1 MSFFGFDTSGHN
13 PAAPGFSQTHDP
25 FAGLSGGNAG
35 TDEALDFE
43 DTYDG
48 LGDQLDDAD
57 DAFNDDTFGGDG
69 SGDVAT
75 TSKVGKDFDFF
86 GQTAKV
92 ADAIEEEHLRFNRQQ
107 PATKSNAPQGYVAHS
122 HADPYHASQQQQ
134 LHQQQQQQQQH
145 QQQQHQQQHQQQ
157 QQQQQQQQYRQ
168 APARTGYEKYHA
180 AEPIPDLH
188 VDQSI
193 WGIGTSKAAA
203 APEAQSKSRK
213 IMSLEEVEAAMRSE
227 PKPAAPAQSPA
238 PTQPQANAGYYPG
251 HQQPTAQQPQYQ
263 QHVPHHQGPP
273 VTILQR
279 PQSGQ
284 EPHQRQILTEDQFL
298 RQHAHP
304 TQILQNPSRV
314 SGDAQRTAFAGQQH
328 GRTPSGASPMHQLY
342 NHPQLSGMSE
352 EEKAAFL
359 DQETKRAK
367 RNHKIWL
374 LSKDNG
380 VMTPQDKNFITRIQL
395 QQLISATG
403 NPTEQTGD
411 ASIAEDFYYQVYSHI
426 RAGQRQNPS
435 QPLSN
440 FAQTYLFQ
448 TGSRHGARRHGR
460 PAENHIQRMEQQVQ
474 RAVEAA
480 KNKPKNP
487 QLVIAGSLGKISFS
501 NAKTPKPLLNIQ
513 RKETESPRPSTARTA
528 NTGPDRKDI
537 LRNVERVY
545 DTLMKLEDHVRV
557 IPPPMAGPGDPELE
571 EKHRV
576 WATELEA
583 LNAKLWNVLKVHE
596 PIGATATHPF
606 IAFLSC
612 AKGKKAIPRIFPHL
626 NFEQRT
632 TILTMIVYHLDQLDV
647 VRGAAV
653 TDDDTTLN
661 SRMRENIELFL
672 STVMPSL
679 MQYFNDTGL
688 DIVDGVL
695 NLIATK
701 QDLDLIARTRIGIS
715 MLTLILSR
723 TVLLKQTGAGS
734 TEQWEKWEQTFN
746 ILFSRL
752 EPSLPFMFPGSVNAG
767 VDVYVW
773 QFLAAMGV
781 SANHDQQT
789 RLVLAVKDR
798 VLDTVS
804 LSKTLPPAM
813 ATERLASVNLFM
825 RAIGLDVELLQ

>member
-1 MSFFGFDTSGHN
+1 MLDFTSHTRHNNFDTTMSFFGFDTSGHN
-13 PAAPGFSQTHDP
+13 AAAPGFSQAHDP
-25 FAGLSGGNAG
+25 FAGLSGGNTGA
-35 TDEALDFE
+35 DDALDFE

-57 DAFNDDTFGGDG
+57 DAFNDDTFGGDSG
-69 SGDVAT
+69 GGDVVAAP
-75 TSKVGKDFDFF
+75 KVGKDFDFF

-92 ADAIEEEHLRFNRQQ
+92 SDAIEEEHLRFNRQQ
-107 PATKSNAPQGYVAHS
+107 PTA
-122 HADPYHASQQQQ
+122 
-134 LHQQQQQQQQH
+134 
-145 QQQQHQQQHQQQ
+145 
-157 QQQQQQQQYRQ
+157 
-168 APARTGYEKYHA
+168 
-180 AEPIPDLH
+180 
-188 VDQSI
+188 SI
-193 WGIGTSKAAA
+193 WGIGPPKAAP
-203 APEAQSKSRK
+203 APETSSKSRK
-213 IMSLEEVEAAMRSE
+213 ILSLEEVEAAMRSE
-227 PKPAAPAQSPA
+227 SNPAAHAQQPAPAQQS
-238 PTQPQANAGYYPG
+238 THVHPQANTGYYPG
-251 HQQPTAQQPQYQ
+251 QPQMPPPPAQYHQQGPPQGQ
-263 QHVPHHQGPP
+263 P

-284 EPHQRQILTEDQFL
+284 EPPHQRQILTEEQFL

-304 TQILQNPSRV
+304 TQILQNPNRL
-314 SGDAQRTAFAGQQH
+314 SGDAQRAAFIGQQH
-328 GRTPSGASPMHQLY
+328 GRTPSGPGPMQHLY

-352 EEKAAFL
+352 DEKAAFL

-395 QQLISATG
+395 QQLIAATG
-403 NPTEQTGD
+403 NPAEQSGD
-411 ASIAEDFYYQVYSHI
+411 TSIAEDFYYQVYSHI

-448 TGSRHGARRHGR
+448 TGSRHGPRRHGR

-513 RKETESPRPSTARTA
+513 RKETESPRPTTGR
-528 NTGPDRKDI
+528 NPDTGPNRKAI

-557 IPPPMAGPGDPELE
+557 LPPPSHGPAEPELE
-571 EKHRV
+571 ARHRE
-576 WATELEA
+576 WTAELEA
-583 LNAKLWNVLKVHE
+583 LNGKLWEELKVHE
-596 PIGATATHPF
+596 PIGATVPHPF

-626 NFEQRT
+626 SFEQRT

-647 VRGAAV
+647 VQGAAV

-701 QDLDLIARTRIGIS
+701 LNLDLIARTRIGVS

-723 TVLLKQTGAGS
+723 SVLLKQTNAGS
-734 TEQWEKWEQTFN
+734 AEQWEKWEQTFD
-746 ILFSRL
+746 ILFGRL
-752 EPSLPFMFPGSVNAG
+752 ESSLPYMFPGSVNAG
-767 VDVYVW
+767 IDVYVW